1 VSARLEKAI
10 LMAAVRSGSAGRAW
24 GARLDVLRST
34 GVGYALRR
42 RAEVARERQTGR
54 AALERFYR
62 DVWANAAGELGAEV
76 SELEGGFLEIRRGEV
91 VTRVWRQLSVL
102 DDAVSLKVALD
113 KPLVHGLLVARGVHV
128 PDYLEC
134 SRANIGPALRFM
146 AEAGP
151 GPFVVKPADGGRGGA
166 AVTGSVRTEVDL
178 ARAALSAAR
187 LDSRL
192 LIERQVPGDMH
203 RLLFCDGELLDVV
216 VRRAPHVTGDGRSS
230 VLELIARENDRR
242 LETGLAQSLI
252 TVDLDCILALEAAGR
267 TPRSV
272 PSPGERVQV
281 KSASSENAEHENCT
295 IRSWSQDLVEE
306 CTEAVRAVGLRLAGV
321 DVVTPDIDR
330 PLAETGGAIIEVN
343 GTPGFQYHHVVA
355 EPENATRI
363 AVPVLEHVLD
373 ATGSPT
379 TITPR

>member
-10 LMAAVRSGSAGRAW
+10 LTAAMRSGSAGRAW
-24 GARLDVLRST
+24 GARLDMLRST

-42 RAEVARERQTGR
+42 RAELARERQTGR

-62 DVWANAAGELGAEV
+62 DVWASAAGELGAQV

-91 VTRVWRQLSVL
+91 AARVWRQLSAL

-113 KPLVHGLLVARGVHV
+113 KTLVHGLLAARGVHV
-128 PDYLEC
+128 PDHLEF
-134 SRANIGPALRFM
+134 SRANLGPALRFI
-146 AEAGP
+146 AESGP
-151 GPFVVKPADGGRGGA
+151 GQFVVKPADGGRGGA
-166 AVTGSVRTEVDL
+166 GVTGGVRTEVDL
-178 ARAALSAAR
+178 ARAALSAGR

-203 RLLFCDGELLDVV
+203 RLLFCDGELLDAV
-216 VRRAPHVTGDGRSS
+216 VRLAPHVTGDGRSS
-230 VLELIARENDRR
+230 VLELIARENERR
-242 LETGLAQSLI
+242 LQAGLAQSLI
-252 TVDLDCILALEAAGR
+252 TVDLDCILALAAATR

-272 PSPGERVQV
+272 PAPGERVQV
-281 KSASSENAEHENCT
+281 KSASSENAEHENRT
-295 IRSWSQDLVEE
+295 IRSWSEDLVSE
-306 CTEAVRAVGLRLAGV
+306 CAEAVRAVGLRLAGV
-321 DVVTPDIDR
+321 DVVTPDLDR

-355 EPENATRI
+355 KPENATRI
-363 AVPVLEHVLD
+363 AVPILERVLEL
-373 ATGSPT
+373 TGLPT